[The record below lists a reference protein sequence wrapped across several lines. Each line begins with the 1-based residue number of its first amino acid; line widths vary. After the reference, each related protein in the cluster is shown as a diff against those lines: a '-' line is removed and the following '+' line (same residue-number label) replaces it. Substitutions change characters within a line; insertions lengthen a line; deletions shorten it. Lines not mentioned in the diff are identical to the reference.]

1 MYIYTCE
8 NAHIRAYRKF
18 LSLVVAASKKR
29 VCFAGRMNVCFWQ
42 QWQAFI
48 RSRGSPKATARTAR
62 GRTAHGLFMDC
73 QHGLKPPRENSLSKN
88 SPTVPEKDVV

>member
-8 NAHIRAYRKF
+8 NARIRAYRKF

-62 GRTAHGLFMDC
+62 GRTAHGFV
-73 QHGLKPPRENSLSKN
+73 HGLSAWFEA
-88 SPTVPEKDVV
+88 PEGELAE